1 MLNLRCLFD
10 FQDEQMN
17 GATIFF
23 LWTLVV
29 YLRDVMWAQLF
40 FSEFFLIF

>member
-10 FQDEQMN
+10 FHDELMN
-17 GATIFF
+17 GASIFF

-29 YLRDVMWAQLF
+29 YLRDSDVGAIIF
-40 FSEFFLIF
+40 F